1 MSHKPPTFSS
11 SSNPLHADDW
21 MKSVEKMLNIAQC
34 IDREKV
40 LYAAG
45 HLIGPLLI
53 GGIPT
58 VLPMLLP
65 TLLPG

>member
-1 MSHKPPTFSS
+1 
-11 SSNPLHADDW
+11 
-21 MKSVEKMLNIAQC
+21 MKSVEKMLNVDQC

-40 LYAAG
+40 LYASG
-45 HLIGPLLI
+45 RLIDPLLI
-53 GGIPT
+53 GGTPT